1 MPEID
6 RANFNRLY
14 VWDKQMGKGES
25 GPDEWALDL
34 LRADLDF
41 RGEPLIMELPRSTP
55 AVEAALAAGV
65 NFRRRKTDGSTVL
78 FCTSFGQYNYSTDG
92 FALLAHHLAQFG
104 EIDLTE
110 EEGLTALSVQV
121 KFGNIE
127 HARTLLELGA
137 NPNSFGV
144 IESYGNAHLY
154 VSTQAINVLAD
165 ALDEKRDQLSVAL
178 LQLLKDY
185 GLNPPP
191 AEREKLKSA
200 TLNRPIV
207 HGWLLANL

>member
-6 RANFNRLY
+6 RASFNRLF
-14 VWDKQMGKGES
+14 VWDKQMSEGEN
-25 GPDEWALDL
+25 GLNEWALDL

-55 AVEAALAAGV
+55 AIEAALTGGV
-65 NFRRRKTDGSTVL
+65 NFRKRKTDGSTVL
-78 FCTSFGQYNYSTDG
+78 FRAWTPTYSPDG

-121 KFGNIE
+121 KAGNIE
-127 HARTLLELGA
+127 NTRTLLELGA

-165 ALDEKRDQLSVAL
+165 ALDEKRDHLSVAL

-191 AEREKLKSA
+191 TEREKLKSA